1 MHKKLSLSI
10 AMAVIG
16 ACLLVASS
24 FAGAASASAP
34 QKSGSSEVKKGGTLR
49 FNASNTDFEY
59 TDPALA
65 YDSLGWQMLFAVN
78 MGLLNYPD
86 KPGAEG
92 ARLVPEA
99 AAGFPRVSR
108 DGKTYTFTVRKGI
121 KFSDGSAL
129 TAAAFKR
136 AFERAADPKQ
146 ASPAIAFM
154 HTIVG
159 ADARNAGKAGS
170 ITGVTAKG
178 QTLTVRLTQADPTF
192 LAQVAMPF
200 FAAVKP
206 SMPIDAKGDQRLSLG
221 RPVQDREP
229 RRRSSARARAEPAL
243 QGEPPGEPRP
253 DRLHGQHRAEPEPP
267 PGARRP
273 GRLRRRRASAD
284 GARRL
289 VEDVR
294 RPQGRPVPLLRQLGR
309 LDDLPRR

>member
-1 MHKKLSLSI
+1 MHKKLTLSV

-49 FNASNTDFEY
+49 LNASNTDFEY

-65 YDSLGWQMLFAVN
+65 YDSLGWQMLFASS
-78 MGLLNYPD
+78 MALMNYPD

-92 ARLVPEA
+92 SRLVPEA

-121 KFSDGSAL
+121 KFSDGSAV

-154 HTIVG
+154 HTVVG

-170 ITGVTAKG
+170 VTRRPGEGSDPDRPPDAGRSDVPRRGRDAVLRRG
-178 QTLTVRLTQADPTF
+178 QAEH
-192 LAQVAMPF
+192 
-200 FAAVKP
+200 
-206 SMPIDAKGDQRLSLG
+206 GDRREGHQRLSLG
-221 RPVQDREP
+221 RSVQDRQP
-229 RRRSSARARAEPAL
+229 
-243 QGEPPGEPRP
+243 
-253 DRLHGQHRAEPEPP
+253 
-267 PGARRP
+267 
-273 GRLRRRRASAD
+273 
-284 GARRL
+284 
-289 VEDVR
+289 
-294 RPQGRPVPLLRQLGR
+294 
-309 LDDLPRR
+309 